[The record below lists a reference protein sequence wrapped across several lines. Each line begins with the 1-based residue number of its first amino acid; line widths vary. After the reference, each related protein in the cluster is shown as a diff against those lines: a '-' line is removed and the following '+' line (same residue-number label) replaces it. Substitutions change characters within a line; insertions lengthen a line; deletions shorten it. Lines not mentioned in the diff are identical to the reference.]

1 MIGGKMKTSKAPWSV
16 SQHGSQILNA
26 EGRVIL
32 EASQFVHHL
41 DLENIND
48 DVKIASLAPDMYS
61 IITTILFEDELTDR
75 TKHWIKEFIKM
86 VDPELIEKAEA
97 NINPRKG

>member
-1 MIGGKMKTSKAPWSV
+1 MKASKAPWSI
-16 SQHGSQILNA
+16 STHGSQILNA

-41 DLENIND
+41 DLENVND
-48 DVKIASLAPDMYS
+48 DVKLASLAPDMYS
-61 IITTILFEDELTDR
+61 IITTILFEGELTDR
-75 TKHWIKEFIKM
+75 TKYWIKEFIQT
-86 VDPELIEKAEA
+86 VDPDLIEKAET

>member
-1 MIGGKMKTSKAPWSV
+1 MKVNNAPWSV
-16 SQHGSQILNA
+16 SEHGSQIINK

-41 DLENIND
+41 DLENVND
-48 DVKIASLAPDMYS
+48 DVKLASLAPDMYS
-61 IITTILFEDELTDR
+61 IITTILFEGELTDR
-75 TKHWIKEFIKM
+75 TKYWIKKFIQT
-86 VDPELIEKAEA
+86 VDPDLIEKAET